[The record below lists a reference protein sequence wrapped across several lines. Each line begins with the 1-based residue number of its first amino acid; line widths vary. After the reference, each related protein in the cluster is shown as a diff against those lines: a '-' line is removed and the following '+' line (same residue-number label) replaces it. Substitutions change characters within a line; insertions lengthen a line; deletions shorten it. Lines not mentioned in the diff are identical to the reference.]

1 MEQDSKVCRGS
12 PGERTCTEHPCKS
25 GVWMRRTEVCG
36 AVAVCVALCLLSLGV
51 CVLVYL
57 RTTELQARVNSL
69 EKHGEPQHSAWMF
82 LEQVEPVLLNRLDQ
96 MLEEKLASRLPKTRE
111 TRDVSHACLC
121 PPGPPVSTIDLLPLL
136 PGLR

>member
-96 MLEEKLASRLPKTRE
+96 MLEE
-111 TRDVSHACLC
+111 VSACLRLLKSGYGKC
-121 PPGPPVSTIDLLPLL
+121 MMNYQVPGNVLQVCCVQDIFLVWC
-136 PGLR
+136 